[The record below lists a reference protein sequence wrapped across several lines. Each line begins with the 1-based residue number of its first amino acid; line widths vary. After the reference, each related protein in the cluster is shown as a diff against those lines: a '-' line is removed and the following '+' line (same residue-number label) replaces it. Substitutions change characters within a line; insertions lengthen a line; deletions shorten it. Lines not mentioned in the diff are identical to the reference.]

1 MFCSCTCPNC
11 GYHYIPPS
19 VPLNLDW
26 TQWQDITWYDDQ
38 GQPKTYPKYQTWF
51 DDGTHIYRALLV
63 DRLYRGEHKP
73 YLWLYRT
80 PISEITDTYEKA
92 EKAMTEDES
101 EPEKLTGD
109 MFEAEGPDGTRHIF
123 KASSFSAGTII
134 DPPGCNTFYHVHRP
148 YNPDEPFCVWVDPLG
163 NYYTNDDLA
172 EIVRR
177 CNAAHSPDTTMFMSH
192 VSDIA
197 NN

>member
-1 MFCSCTCPNC
+1 MPNRQKFIGNAEALIELLNDMLNDAFSDEISKENESDFDVKNDLDYALDCFC
-11 GYHYIPPS
+11 
-19 VPLNLDW
+19 
-26 TQWQDITWYDDQ
+26 DIFNIDID
-38 GQPKTYPKYQTWF
+38 KS
-51 DDGTHIYRALLV
+51 L
-63 DRLYRGEHKP
+63 
-73 YLWLYRT
+73 
-80 PISEITDTYEKA
+80 ITDRDNEDNPIDTSEKA

-148 YNPDEPFCVWVDPLG
+148 YNPNEPFCVWVDPLN
-163 NYYTNDDLA
+163 NYYTNDELA

-177 CNAAHSPDTTMFMSH
+177 CNAAHSPDTTMIISRAR
-192 VSDIA
+192 DIA

>member
-1 MFCSCTCPNC
+1 
-11 GYHYIPPS
+11 
-19 VPLNLDW
+19 
-26 TQWQDITWYDDQ
+26 
-38 GQPKTYPKYQTWF
+38 
-51 DDGTHIYRALLV
+51 
-63 DRLYRGEHKP
+63 
-73 YLWLYRT
+73 
-80 PISEITDTYEKA
+80 
-92 EKAMTEDES
+92 MTEDES

-109 MFEAEGPDGTRHIF
+109 MFEAIGPDGTRHIF

-148 YNPDEPFCVWVDPLG
+148 YNPDEPFCVWVDPLN

-177 CNAAHSPDTTMFMSH
+177 CNAAHSPDTTMFISH

-197 NN
+197 NNCRMVYNTDIPIKLPLWWNWKTRLTQNQVSARTCRFNSYQGDHPAVG

>member
-1 MFCSCTCPNC
+1 MPNRQKFI
-11 GYHYIPPS
+11 GNAEALIEL
-19 VPLNLDW
+19 LNDMLNDAFS
-26 TQWQDITWYDDQ
+26 D
-38 GQPKTYPKYQTWF
+38 
-51 DDGTHIYRALLV
+51 
-63 DRLYRGEHKP
+63 E
-73 YLWLYRT
+73 
-80 PISEITDTYEKA
+80 ISEENKSDFDVKNDLNYALDCFCDIFNIDIDKSLITDRDNGDNPIDTPEKA
-92 EKAMTEDES
+92 EKAMTENES

-123 KASSFSAGTII
+123 KASSLSAGTII

-148 YNPDEPFCVWVDPLG
+148 HNPNEPFCVWVDPWD

-177 CNAAHSPDTTMFMSH
+177 CNAAHSPDTTMIISRAR
-192 VSDIA
+192 DIA